1 MPVRENPVAQKRTGQ
16 EEWSFLSMV
25 SGLWPLIVAVV
36 GVVALPQRGGIPRE
50 KKKKKTERER
60 RENASKI
67 KLGALDRF
75 LFLLSRKLSRH

>member
-1 MPVRENPVAQKRTGQ
+1 V
-16 EEWSFLSMV
+16 V
-25 SGLWPLIVAVV
+25 SGLWPLIVVA
-36 GVVALPQRGGIPRE
+36 GVAALPQRNIIPRE
-50 KKKKKTERER
+50 KKKKKKQRR